1 MRVDPA
7 VLLVILAI
15 ALPFIVQLKTI
26 AGFVGYNMSVSQH
39 AVIGAVVVLAIV
51 VWGVWPEGGVSS

>member
-7 VLLVILAI
+7 VLLVILAL

-26 AGFVGYNMSVSQH
+26 ADFVGYNMTLTQH
-39 AVIGAVVVLAIV
+39 VAIGTAALLAILT
-51 VWGVWPEGGVSS
+51 WAFWPEGGNDA